1 MTLICIIAKLLTIK
15 IKHMK
20 KIFAFIVLLLL
31 ASCAVSENT
40 IAESRPIS
48 DQPICRQDPNC
59 TNYGIHDHVFLT
71 W

>member
-1 MTLICIIAKLLTIK
+1 
-15 IKHMK
+15 MK
-20 KIFAFIVLLLL
+20 KIFAFIVLLSLT
-31 ASCAVSENT
+31 SCALSENI